1 MTSDTTGGVSKRSL
15 LMLGGLAAL
24 ALNKDTR
31 RALVTGSRD
40 VWSGAQHTLQDTVKP
55 TLAHS
60 LAQAQERS
68 QELALEAARRG
79 QSAASLIREEG
90 VPRATSLLSSVL
102 DEVAAVAGGLAG
114 TAGELAGTAQE
125 RAGTLAG
132 TLADTTQTVTRQG
145 RQQAGRLLS
154 AAQHSAGDTLS
165 DARGAGKELLATVQ
179 DRVGS
184 TLHEVADG
192 AQTRQRRMERTLKQA
207 RRDAERELRAGQRTL
222 NPAKLQKA
230 IDRKVAPLQKELARE
245 LKVLEKQ
252 ARQARRDDRSGGSAG
267 ALVTLALVGTGAVV
281 LARVPAARQG
291 ILSAVEGVNPEAA
304 QALRQ
309 AGRNARNLIGSAWL
323 ERIEEHQATPAPGAA
338 KSTQAATT
346 GASAYGAVAPDA
358 PAAARTKAEE
368 SGGSEGAAR
377 KDTPTN

>member
-1 MTSDTTGGVSKRSL
+1 MAASFTPDSRKPSGTRVSTKGERHDRRYDRRREQTQPADA
-15 LMLGGLAAL
+15 GGLAAL

-79 QSAASLIREEG
+79 QSAAHLIRG
-90 VPRATSLLSSVL
+90 GRAARQQP
-102 DEVAAVAGGLAG
+102 AAHRPGRGRGGG
-114 TAGELAGTAQE
+114 RWTGGHGGRTGRQ
-125 RAGTLAG
+125 RAGT
-132 TLADTTQTVTRQG
+132 RRNPG
-145 RQQAGRLLS
+145 RQPGRHDADRDETGPAAGQPTCCAPRS
-154 AAQHSAGDTLS
+154 TGAGAPLA
-165 DARGAGKELLATVQ
+165 DARGAGKELLATVH

-207 RRDAERELRAGQRTL
+207 RRDAERELRAGRSTM

-230 IDRKVAPLQKELARE
+230 VDRRVAPLQKELARD

-252 ARQARRDDRSGGSAG
+252 SRQARRDDRSGGSAG
-267 ALVTLALVGTGAVV
+267 TLDV
-281 LARVPAARQG
+281 RWR
-291 ILSAVEGVNPEAA
+291 
-304 QALRQ
+304 
-309 AGRNARNLIGSAWL
+309 
-323 ERIEEHQATPAPGAA
+323 
-338 KSTQAATT
+338 
-346 GASAYGAVAPDA
+346 
-358 PAAARTKAEE
+358 
-368 SGGSEGAAR
+368 
-377 KDTPTN
+377 

>member
-114 TAGELAGTAQE
+114 TAGELAGSAQE
-125 RAGTLAG
+125 RAG

-154 AAQHSAGDTLS
+154 AAQHSVGDTLA

-207 RRDAERELRAGQRTL
+207 RRDAERELRAGRRTL

-267 ALVTLALVGTGAVV
+267 ALVTLALIGTGAVV

-377 KDTPTN
+377 KDSPTN

>member
-79 QSAASLIREEG
+79 QSAAHLIREEG
-90 VPRATSLLSSVL
+90 VPRASSLLSSVL
-102 DEVAAVAGGLAG
+102 DEVVAVAGGLAG
-114 TAGELAGTAQE
+114 TAGELAGSAQE

-132 TLADTTQTVTRQG
+132 SLADTTQTVTKQG
-145 RQQAGRLLS
+145 RQQASRLLS
-154 AAQHSAGDTLS
+154 AAQHGAGDTLA
-165 DARGAGKELLATVQ
+165 DARGAGKELLATVH

-207 RRDAERELRAGQRTL
+207 RRDAERELRAGRSTM

-230 IDRKVAPLQKELARE
+230 VDRRVAPLQKELARE

-252 ARQARRDDRSGGSAG
+252 SRQARRDDRSGGSAG
-267 ALVTLALVGTGAVV
+267 TLTALALIGTGAVV

-323 ERIEEHQATPAPGAA
+323 ERIEENKATPAPGAA

-346 GASAYGAVAPDA
+346 GGSAYGAVAPDS
-358 PAAARTKAEE
+358 PAAAQTKAEE
-368 SGGSEGAAR
+368 TPKGDSKAR
-377 KDTPTN
+377 KDSSAN